1 MRNKKIIENLLTA
14 RTRRTRGNPGPVV
27 VGSWRLRDLCAFAV
41 QLMGFR
47 YILSGFLTVLFLFSV
62 TVSVVS
68 AAASGDNARQNEKDV
83 PGGARHED
91 IRALEEEIPLY
102 EEQNQGMRKLLHD
115 LESDDPYIVVDTEN
129 NRLTL
134 RQGDKVLLTA
144 VVGTGSRQSVEEETG
159 RNWFFESP
167 QGSLSVLG
175 KERNPVWIRPD
186 WSYVEENMPIPPL
199 NDPDRIV
206 REVLGKY
213 ALILGNG
220 YKIHGTKYT
229 ELLGTHFTH
238 GCISVGDNDLEF
250 LYKNVKVGTKV
261 YIY

>member
-1 MRNKKIIENLLTA
+1 MDRLLKIIVA
-14 RTRRTRGNPGPVV
+14 
-27 VGSWRLRDLCAFAV
+27 
-41 QLMGFR
+41 
-47 YILSGFLTVLFLFSV
+47 ILSSCLSAARLSAPKTSVAKLFLVYPILVFLPFFSAQV
-62 TVSVVS
+62 EDAS
-68 AAASGDNARQNEKDV
+68 AAESIEMLRAKVA
-83 PGGARHED
+83 
-91 IRALEEEIPLY
+91 ALEQEAAVL
-102 EEQNQGMRKLLHD
+102 EEQNQGLNRMLK
-115 LESDDPYIVVDTEN
+115 EMDDDAPYIVVDTEN

-144 VVGTGSRQSVEEETG
+144 VVGTGSRQFVEEETG
-159 RNWFFESP
+159 RNWYFESP
-167 QGSLSVLG
+167 MGSLTVLG

-186 WSYVEENMPIPPL
+186 WSYVEENMPVPAE

-229 ELLGTHFTH
+229 KLLGTHFTH
-238 GCISVGDNDLEF
+238 GCISVGDKDLEK
-250 LYKNVKVGTKV
+250 LYKTVKIGTKV

>member
-1 MRNKKIIENLLTA
+1 ML
-14 RTRRTRGNPGPVV
+14 P
-27 VGSWRLRDLCAFAV
+27 LCLCVSVAVFPSAFASPPGSPDPS
-41 QLMGFR
+41 LETLR
-47 YILSGFLTVLFLFSV
+47 ATVAALE
-62 TVSVVS
+62 
-68 AAASGDNARQNEKDV
+68 AEAAS
-83 PGGARHED
+83 
-91 IRALEEEIPLY
+91 L
-102 EEQNQGMRKLLHD
+102 EEQNQGLRAMLQA

-134 RQGDKVLLTA
+134 RRSRQVLLNA
-144 VVGTGSRQSVEEETG
+144 VVGTGSREYVEEETG
-159 RNWFFESP
+159 RGWFFESP
-167 QGSLSVLG
+167 MGSLTVLG

-186 WSYVEENMPIPPL
+186 WSYVEENMPIPPI

-238 GCISVGDNDLEF
+238 GCISVGDKDLER
-250 LYKNVKVGTKV
+250 LYRTVTIGTKV